1 MMNPASTA
9 NPVITTNPSAVAAA
23 CAWAVHDE
31 FVAMRA
37 RFRRALAVSVGAHV
51 LLAAALLLVEGAR
64 PRLPEIIEVTWLEP
78 VASAPEPVVPVPVAE
93 PVAQP
98 IEEPARSRVSV
109 PADPRPRP
117 QPTPGKAREAAT
129 PTNARPLER
138 RAEPAASRHE
148 LATALPVAP
157 PSATARAA
165 LAAAPDPGAGLARA
179 AAATMMPLAERG
191 RPVTLARGPETGG
204 SALALTRGPAGAG
217 SQAALAAAA
226 PPVPGGDNGGGNGPA
241 STTTARPAP
250 AVVGD
255 GAEAGDILLEGPA
268 AGRGV
273 LHRVLPAY
281 PAWAQRQAVEAVV
294 RLRFAV
300 LPDGQVREDVAVERT
315 GGFRDFDES
324 AVAALR
330 GWRFA
335 PLAGGDA
342 AGHWGTITFRFRL
355 RG

>member
-1 MMNPASTA
+1 MTDLARTA
-9 NPVITTNPSAVAAA
+9 NPVITTPSAVAAT
-23 CAWAVHDE
+23 CGWAVQDE
-31 FVAMRA
+31 FAAMRA
-37 RFRRALAVSVGAHV
+37 RFQRALAVSVGAHV

-78 VASAPEPVVPVPVAE
+78 VASAPEPVVPVPMAE
-93 PVAQP
+93 PEAKP
-98 IEEPARSRVSV
+98 LEEPARARVPV
-109 PADPRPRP
+109 PADARP
-117 QPTPGKAREAAT
+117 QPAPGQAAAAAA
-129 PTNARPLER
+129 PANARPLER
-138 RAEPAASRHE
+138 RAVPAASRHE

-157 PSATARAA
+157 PSASARAA
-165 LAAAPDPGAGLARA
+165 LASAPDPGAGLARA
-179 AAATMMPLAERG
+179 AAATMMPLGERG
-191 RPVTLARGPETGG
+191 RPVTLARGPESGG
-204 SALALTRGPAGAG
+204 AALALTRGPAGPG
-217 SQAALAAAA
+217 SQATLAAAA
-226 PPVPGGDNGGGNGPA
+226 PPVPGVENGGGNGPA
-241 STTTARPAP
+241 TSATTRPSP
-250 AVVGD
+250 AVAAAA
-255 GAEAGDILLEGPA
+255 AEAGDILLEGPA
-268 AGRGV
+268 AGREV
-273 LHRVLPAY
+273 RHRVLPAY

>member
-1 MMNPASTA
+1 MNPASTA
-9 NPVITTNPSAVAAA
+9 NPSAAA
-23 CAWAVHDE
+23 ATCGWAVHDE
-31 FVAMRA
+31 FAAMRA
-37 RFRRALAVSVGAHV
+37 RFHRALAASVGAHIA
-51 LLAAALLLVEGAR
+51 LAAALLLVEGAR
-64 PRLPEIIEVTWLEP
+64 PRLPEIIEVTWLETA
-78 VASAPEPVVPVPVAE
+78 ASVPERVVPAPVESPVAE
-93 PVAQP
+93 PS
-98 IEEPARSRVSV
+98 EEPIRAKV
-109 PADPRPRP
+109 PVRADPRP
-117 QPTPGKAREAAT
+117 QPAPGRTGDAAT
-129 PTNARPLER
+129 PTRARTLER
-138 RAEPAASRHE
+138 GAEPVASRHE

-157 PSATARAA
+157 PSASARAA
-165 LAAAPDPGAGLARA
+165 LASAPDPGAGLARA

-191 RPVTLARGPETGG
+191 RPVTLARGPATGG
-204 SALALTRGPAGAG
+204 PALALNRGPAAAG

-226 PPVPGGDNGGGNGPA
+226 PPVPGGGNDGGSGPVSTAA
-241 STTTARPAP
+241 SRPA
-250 AVVGD
+250 AAAGSAA
-255 GAEAGDILLEGPA
+255 AEAGDILLEGPA
-268 AGRGV
+268 AGREV
-273 LHRVLPAY
+273 LHRALPVY

-335 PLAGGDA
+335 PLPAGDA

>member
-1 MMNPASTA
+1 MMNPSSTA
-9 NPVITTNPSAVAAA
+9 GLVSAATSPVAAA
-23 CAWAVHDE
+23 CGWAVHDE
-31 FVAMRA
+31 FAAMRA
-37 RFRRALAVSVGAHV
+37 RFRRALAVSIGAHV

-78 VASAPEPVVPVPVAE
+78 AARAPEPVVPVPVVEPAAE
-93 PVAQP
+93 PAAKP
-98 IEEPARSRVSV
+98 IEETARDRAPA
-109 PADPRPRP
+109 PAVARP
-117 QPTPGKAREAAT
+117 QPAPAKARS
-129 PTNARPLER
+129 LER

-157 PSATARAA
+157 PSASARAA
-165 LAAAPDPGAGLARA
+165 LASAPDPGAGLARA
-179 AAATMMPLAERG
+179 AAATMMPLAGRG

-204 SALALTRGPAGAG
+204 AALALTRGPAGAG

-226 PPVPGGDNGGGNGPA
+226 PPVPGGGGGRSGPEA
-241 STTTARPAP
+241 TATARPAP

-255 GAEAGDILLEGPA
+255 GVEAGDILLEGPA
-268 AGRGV
+268 AGREV